1 MDSQYNATLHI
12 DLRHKDF
19 KKLCV
24 ANFLFALSVY
34 MLLPV
39 LPLWLKDTMQ
49 FDRFQMSC
57 VYAAFGIG
65 VFSLGALCSYL
76 IQRYRRNKVCVISML
91 LFALIVIF
99 IAYSYRELLID
110 RSREEA
116 FFIVVAA
123 RFIGGALFGLAFMV
137 LNSTL
142 IVDCCESAHRTRANV
157 LSMWAYRFAVALGPL
172 WGILTY
178 QESGLLNTMYVSS
191 ALCIVALGILASV
204 QFPFKAPDDNIRVFS
219 FDRFFM
225 PNSIPLFLV
234 AVMVVMSLGVVF
246 ASVSAW
252 NFYAM
257 LAVGFAI
264 AMFLQSYC
272 PALRKMEW
280 LTYLA
285 FALVLGGVLMIFSR
299 SIPLYYI
306 GGGCLGFGIAAL
318 TSRLN
323 IMLIHVGDHCQRGTS
338 QSTYILAFELGISL
352 GHSLAFYLD
361 DKFNVASVA
370 SLIVTVAC
378 AVYFVLSLT
387 WLKKN
392 LRK

>member
-1 MDSQYNATLHI
+1 MDSQYNATQHI

-76 IQRYRRNKVCVISML
+76 IQRYRRNKVCIASML
-91 LFALIVIF
+91 LFALVVVF
-99 IAYSYRELLID
+99 IAYFYRELLAD
-110 RSREEA
+110 RDTEDA
-116 FFIVVAA
+116 FVAVTAA
-123 RFIGGALFGLAFMV
+123 RFVGGALFGLAFMV

-142 IVDCCESAHRTRANV
+142 IVDCCESSHRTRANV

-178 QESGLLNTMYVSS
+178 QESGLLNTMYVS
-191 ALCIVALGILASV
+191 ATLCIVALGVLSSV
-204 QFPFKAPDDNIRVFS
+204 QFPFKAPDDNIRIFS

-234 AVMVVMSLGVVF
+234 AVAVAMSLGVVF
-246 ASVSAW
+246 ASVSEW

-257 LAVGFAI
+257 LAVGFAV
-264 AMFLQSYC
+264 ALVLQSYC
-272 PALRKMEW
+272 PSLRQMEW

-285 FALVLGGVLMIFSR
+285 FAMTVGGILMVFSAV
-299 SIPLYYI
+299 IPIYYI
-306 GGGCLGFGIAAL
+306 GGVILGFGVAAL
-318 TSRLN
+318 TCRLHV
-323 IMLIHVGDHCQRGTS
+323 MLIHVGDHCQRGTS
-338 QSTYILAFELGISL
+338 QSTYILAFELGMSL
-352 GHSLAFYLD
+352 GYALAFY
-361 DKFNVASVA
+361 FNGEYSMASIA
-370 SLIVTVAC
+370 SLIVAVAC
-378 AVYFVLSLT
+378 AVYLVLSLT